1 MDIKT
6 ERFIRELDQR
16 TSLWGCMK
24 ADAKRRVE
32 LDDLDTPLAKID
44 VEVAERALQR
54 IAKKKDELLGV
65 LEKPAVEYP
74 ALEVVLR
81 KEKELMGEAPK
92 KRVHKKAKAL
102 FELAPAKDIR
112 GEENHDA

>member
-65 LEKPAVEYP
+65 LEKPDVEFP
-74 ALEVVLR
+74 ILVRALR
-81 KEKELMGEAPK
+81 KDEEVKEDAPK